1 MIKRYQI
8 RILLLLGYF
17 RVDWATQEYSYV
29 VYVMKMR
36 TCSAIAQTKA
46 NHQHLSIFSMPFYM
60 IEAYSPML
68 VVPNEPIEIIATE
81 LSGERYPNNVL
92 NYTVNKRTATI
103 HQIQDFNK

>member
-8 RILLLLGYF
+8 RILLLLEFF
-17 RVDWATQEYSYV
+17 RVDWATQQDSYV

-60 IEAYSPML
+60 IEAYTPML
-68 VVPNEPIEIIATE
+68 VVPDRQLILI
-81 LSGERYPNNVL
+81 V
-92 NYTVNKRTATI
+92 
-103 HQIQDFNK
+103 